1 MSVGFS
7 LREGTSREVLALV
20 FYDLLKYIVKNRL
33 GVVWLRYKLAET
45 HNVTT
50 LFHEVLQVVIAAF
63 VGQLCHLDAL

>member
-1 MSVGFS
+1 VGFP
-7 LREGTSREVLALV
+7 LREGTSREILALV

-50 LFHEVLQVVIAAF
+50 LFNEVLQVVIAAF